1 MYHRRLKFALR
12 TLMVAILVVS
22 VVLSWCAANRSALLV
37 EERLL
42 QELSA
47 GNAQIME
54 TDSST
59 QPHCSAGIDG
69 YARRQP
75 TSALS
80 RMGRVFD
87 PRLFERITE
96 LELNSP
102 KFDDNSL
109 LRIGEF
115 PHLARVSGDNTLI
128 TSTGLTEFKNL
139 HPNIDVTITIR
150 THDPDDPFGF

>member
-1 MYHRRLKFALR
+1 
-12 TLMVAILVVS
+12 MVAILAIS
-22 VVLSWCAANRSALLV
+22 VVLSWCAFNRSALLV

-47 GNAQIME
+47 GNAQIVE
-54 TDSST
+54 TDSFT
-59 QPHCSAGIDG
+59 QPHCSTGIDG
-69 YARRQP
+69 YARRHP
-75 TSALS
+75 TSAFS

-87 PRLFERITE
+87 ARLFERITE

-102 KFDDNSL
+102 KFDDNTL

-115 PHLARVSGDNTLI
+115 PHLTRVSGNNTLI
-128 TSTGLTEFKNL
+128 TPNGITEFKSM
-139 HPNIDVTITIR
+139 HPDIAVEITIR